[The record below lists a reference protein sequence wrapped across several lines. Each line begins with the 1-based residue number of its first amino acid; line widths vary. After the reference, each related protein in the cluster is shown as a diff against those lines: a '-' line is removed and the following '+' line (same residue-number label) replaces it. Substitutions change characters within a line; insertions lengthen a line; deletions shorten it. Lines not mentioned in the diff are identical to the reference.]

1 MEITVSFF
9 DLMLVAALYCYI
21 LSLILVSEVLGKQRN
36 LGAAFTR
43 RVIHLFAGD
52 AFLLIPL
59 FTSPWYP
66 ALIPIGLALLTIYSF
81 TFKKESAI
89 TKSMVEAG
97 DVALHAY
104 GPVYYILSIL
114 VLVFLLWERK
124 DVAMS
129 AVMVMAWGDGAS
141 SLIPKMLKKV
151 HRYPFGDRS
160 LEGTLSMFT
169 FGFLGSLLAFTLA
182 THFGVCTFAFHEIL
196 ILAAFASGT
205 GAVVEALTIGPL
217 RHFDN
222 FTVPIFTAFA
232 LLLVTS

>member
-1 MEITVSFF
+1 MEITVSVP
-9 DLMLVAALYCYI
+9 DLMLVVGIYFYVLF
-21 LSLILVSEVLGKQRN
+21 LILISGYLGKLMN
-36 LGAAFTR
+36 LGAKFTR
-43 RVIHLFAGD
+43 RMIHLFAGD

-89 TKSMVEAG
+89 TRSMVEAE
-97 DVALHAY
+97 DLVLHAY

-114 VLVFLLWERK
+114 LLVFWLWERK
-124 DVAMS
+124 DIAMS

-141 SLIPKMLKKV
+141 SLVPKMLKRV

-160 LEGTLSMFT
+160 FEGTLSMFT
-169 FGFLGSLLAFTLA
+169 FGFIGSVLAFTLA
-182 THFGVCTFAFHEIL
+182 TFFGVSTLAFYETL
-196 ILAAFASGT
+196 ILAVLASCT

-222 FTVPIFTAFA
+222 FSVPILTALA
-232 LLLVTS
+232 LLLTTT

>member
-1 MEITVSFF
+1 MKITVSFF
-9 DLMLVAALYCYI
+9 DLMLVAAVYCYV
-21 LSLILVSEVLGKQRN
+21 LSLILVSGVLGKWRN
-36 LGAAFTR
+36 LGATFTR

-66 ALIPIGLALLTIYSF
+66 ALIPIGLVLLTIYSF
-81 TFKKESAI
+81 MFKKGSAI

-114 VLVFLLWERK
+114 FLVFFLWERK
-124 DVAMS
+124 DIAMS

-160 LEGTLSMFT
+160 LEGTLSMFL
-169 FGFLGSLLAFTLA
+169 FGFLGSFLAFTLA
-182 THFGVCTFAFHEIL
+182 TYLGVCVFTFHEIL
-196 ILAAFASGT
+196 IFSVFASGT

-222 FTVPIFTAFA
+222 FTVPLLTAFV
-232 LLLVTS
+232 LLLAMP